1 MNLFSYESKPMQILM
16 FLGDLIILN
25 VLYIICSIPIF
36 TIGAA
41 QAGLYTALR
50 VLTDPED
57 DSSPAA
63 ALFRG
68 FKNGFG
74 AVTVAWGLLELLIV
88 VTAFFGFWGYYNGL
102 PIWIAIVAVS
112 VVALLQSMIPL
123 FHSQFSCTAMQL
135 IRNAF
140 LMSMLHPLRT
150 LGVAVLICLPVVL
163 ALWSPYFFMSS
174 GVLWVAIYY
183 SGACLFAATFMKK
196 PFASLIKRFNQA
208 AENQENTGN
217 EESETEE
224 ITQDQ
229 EVIAQ

>member
-1 MNLFSYESKPMQILM
+1 MNIFSYESKFMQALM
-16 FLGDLIILN
+16 FIGDLIILN
-25 VLYIICSIPIF
+25 VIYIICSIPIF

-63 ALFRG
+63 AFFRG

-74 AVTVAWGLLELLIV
+74 TITIAWGLLGLLMV
-88 VTAFFGFWGYYNGL
+88 VTAFFGWWGYLNGL
-102 PIWIAIVAVS
+102 PGWIAIAAVC
-112 VVALLQSMIPL
+112 VIALFQSMIPL

-140 LMSMLHPLRT
+140 LMVLPHPLRS
-150 LGVAVLICLPVVL
+150 LGVAVLICLPVFL
-163 ALWSPYFFMSS
+163 LLWDPFFFMSS

-183 SGACLFAATFMKK
+183 SGACLFAGTFMKK
-196 PFASLIKRFNQA
+196 PFASLIKRVNG
-208 AENQENTGN
+208 T
-217 EESETEE
+217 TEE
-224 ITQDQ
+224 AKETAEEEPAAI
-229 EVIAQ
+229 EE